1 MLNKNIWTQ
10 ILCLIGCFMADCTV
24 WSGYLKFFFHISVK
38 HRVTCKTS
46 LHKIMELRHVYSP
59 IYHHLINAWKTLV
72 GIHHYTCGNNKTC
85 GKMLSRLWPII
96 TTFQNM
102 DIGTCNKIDCLPQHT
117 TDTTAILSN
126 TVHGNS
132 TFHSYVQMY
141 DRKFIS
147 TINYRSQLLT
157 TLFCKPNKLI
167 NIAYFVS
174 VLCVSVSYKT

>member
-1 MLNKNIWTQ
+1 MEKGQTTIWSAKRTKTNPIWLRNSQPLLMKRLMTMLNKNIWTQ

-59 IYHHLINAWKTLV
+59 IYHHPINAWKTLV

-102 DIGTCNKIDCLPQHT
+102 DIGTCNKIDCLP
-117 TDTTAILSN
+117 
-126 TVHGNS
+126 
-132 TFHSYVQMY
+132 
-141 DRKFIS
+141 
-147 TINYRSQLLT
+147 
-157 TLFCKPNKLI
+157 
-167 NIAYFVS
+167 
-174 VLCVSVSYKT
+174 